1 MKSDYNLDDM
11 DKRIVQV
18 LQADASLSNAELAE
32 RVGSSAASCWRRVR
46 AMEEAGILGAQVR
59 LVDPGALGL
68 GVTILCNVRLK
79 NYSRDRREAF
89 DEFVRQREEI
99 MECYSVSG
107 DWDYQMR
114 VVEADVA
121 AYEHFLMH
129 ILLEHPSVAGASSH
143 FALSTTK
150 YTTSLPVR

>member
-1 MKSDYNLDDM
+1 MNQNFELSDL
-11 DKRIVQV
+11 DKRILRT

-32 RVGSSAASCWRRVR
+32 RVGSSAPSCWRRVR
-46 AMEEAGILGAQVR
+46 ALEEAGLLGAHVR
-59 LVDPGALGL
+59 LVHADALGL

-79 NYSRDRREAF
+79 SYSRDVREAF
-89 DEFVRQREEI
+89 DTFVKTRDEI
-99 MECYSVSG
+99 MECFSVSG

-114 VVEADVA
+114 VVETDVA

-150 YTTSLPVR
+150 YTTMLPVR